1 MTSIKLCRVEVFPH
15 YTKQSKSLKPSK
27 SNQNTFVFFTSL
39 ILRLMLFLF
48 LFLQSFFRVIRINLL
63 VKHQKLNW
71 ANEYVIK
78 CLCIQHSVSTDSA
91 KSFKLV
97 ANKTKQKTSNYFS
110 VHLLVRGSLLGFFFV
125 SFFIRLKWMTLAP
138 FGCCHAAEWS
148 CYCYLPCTR
157 FSAKVNWCI
166 WYRLICAAVHM
177 SRWNHVN

>member
-1 MTSIKLCRVEVFPH
+1 MRLF
-15 YTKQSKSLKPSK
+15 L
-27 SNQNTFVFFTSL
+27 
-39 ILRLMLFLF
+39 LRLWFSVLCCSFSF
-48 LFLQSFFRVIRINLL
+48 FLQSFFFHVIRINLL

-78 CLCIQHSVSTDSA
+78 CLCIQHSVSTYSA

-97 ANKTKQKTSNYFS
+97 AIKTKQKTSN
-110 VHLLVRGSLLGFFFV
+110 HLCVCLCVVRCWFFFV
-125 SFFIRLKWMTLAP
+125 SSFIRLKWMTLAP

-157 FSAKVNWCI
+157 FFAKVNWCI